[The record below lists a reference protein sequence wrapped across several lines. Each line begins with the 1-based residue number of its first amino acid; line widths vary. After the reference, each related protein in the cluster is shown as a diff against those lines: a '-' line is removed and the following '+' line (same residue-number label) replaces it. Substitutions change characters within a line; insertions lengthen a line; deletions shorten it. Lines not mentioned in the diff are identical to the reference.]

1 MPVQTV
7 KTGTSDPLD
16 LLYNKELKRLAAD
29 PGHSERLAAPQASVR
44 RTSPL
49 CGSRI
54 EIDLAL
60 EGGRVAA
67 YGQTVKAC
75 TLGQA
80 SAGIMGRHV
89 IGARGAELRAMRRAV
104 QAMLKEGRDLPDDAW
119 AELRLLVPAR
129 DFRSRHGSI
138 LLPFDAVVEA
148 LDRIEGEPS
157 A

>member
-7 KTGTSDPLD
+7 KTVTHDPLD
-16 LLYNKELKRLAAD
+16 LLYNEELKRLAAD
-29 PGHSERLAAPQASVR
+29 PGLAERLAAPQASVR
-44 RTSPL
+44 KTSPL

-54 EIDLAL
+54 EIDLTLRDGA
-60 EGGRVAA
+60 VAA

-89 IGARGAELRAMRRAV
+89 IGATGGELRAMREAV
-104 QAMLKEGRDLPDDAW
+104 RAMLKEGRDPPEDGW
-119 AELRLLVPAR
+119 PELKLLAPAR

-148 LDRIEGEPS
+148 LDTIEGAQS